1 MKVRCINTGDIK
13 NIQNNKIYSV
23 AFLTKTN
30 VKLLD
35 PYARSN
41 YSIKRFSIIDEDKE
55 ILLSEYIDKFKSL
68 PKNAYIYKSP
78 RINYDFLKKGY
89 LISFR
94 HKIKGVKED
103 DIFEYR
109 TFTKNYFGRTVVT
122 MYNIVTNYRIDV
134 EFPDISRNFYNI
146 EEWEVLGKMRREKI
160 QRIKSKYENSK
171 NRI

>member
-1 MKVRCINTGDIK
+1 MKVRCINAGDIK

-41 YSIKRFSIIDEDKE
+41 YSIKRFNIICDEE
-55 ILLSEYIDKFKSL
+55 IPLSEFVNNFGSLGKKS
-68 PKNAYIYKSP
+68 YIYKSP
-78 RINYDFLKKGY
+78 RISYDFSKKGY

-103 DIFEYR
+103 DIFE
-109 TFTKNYFGRTVVT
+109 FHSFKKNIFGRTVLT

-160 QRIKSKYENSK
+160 QRIKNKYESNK